1 MRFITVYD
9 ENRKK
14 VIINL
19 EQVEYIKVKDN
30 IVYIGM
36 TSGYVIQT
44 PDLNIIEFVNFS
56 TTS

>member
-1 MRFITVYD
+1 
-9 ENRKK
+9 
-14 VIINL
+14 
-19 EQVEYIKVKDN
+19 
-30 IVYIGM
+30 M